1 MQNLPGL
8 YQLVWVRRP
17 MEKDSHRVWKK
28 MFTCVVRSPKDDSLT
43 TSDKRIRRVLP
54 KHQWSTTQPPSH
66 RLDKASHDHWA
77 GTDTER
83 NHSEASVDE
92 SAHVLTKHVALQRQ
106 APIQPTAWRRE
117 LWKLFGRNQST
128 RVSPVHQIF
137 LLWQPLVQP
146 VQLQLSP
153 PSVRLR
159 FWKLHWSLLAVEVE
173 LCPWLL
179 HCKYHWSR
187 WVVAVALQV
196 WMWLSSPLE
205 QLYSWLWLR
214 LLFGLLP
221 WISTPAVL
229 EQSYPSALTQR
240 HCDKCLSRKLSRQHR
255 LPPKQPHLCS
265 DLLETS
271 VPEWDLLWC
280 LEVGNLENL
289 PIWMADCSL
298 DQIQTRHRMCQ
309 ESHRPFRKIPE
320 DPLLEEGNGRPRHCL
335 WWWLWAWHRLL
346 SNLKRNH
353 EALPHV
359 LVL

>member
-1 MQNLPGL
+1 
-8 YQLVWVRRP
+8 

-54 KHQWSTTQPPSH
+54 KHQRSTTQPPSH

-146 VQLQLSP
+146 VQLQ
-153 PSVRLR
+153 
-159 FWKLHWSLLAVEVE
+159 
-173 LCPWLL
+173 PWL
-179 HCKYHWSR
+179 S
-187 WVVAVALQV
+187 A
-196 WMWLSSPLE
+196 PLE
-205 QLYSWLWLR
+205 QQLYSWLWLR

-335 WWWLWAWHRLL
+335 WWWLWASHRLL

-353 EALPHV
+353 EALPRV
-359 LVL
+359 LVLMIQRYQEKYRI